1 MYYVG
6 ARHLVTWT
14 TNLLLSSG
22 ILNWVFYSLPPKL
35 HELIEATLISKF
47 IIIICF
53 LSQTLHSHLYF
64 QLVNTYI
71 HFVSIFSLQAYR
83 EHFSIFCRQSLQ
95 LSLRSC
101 TTHWLFEILWTV
113 AHQAPLSMGF
123 SRQEYWSGLSC
134 PPQGIFLTQRLNP
147 RLHLLHW
154 QVGSLPLVP
163 SGKPLGPALLLLS
176 HVSRVQLCVTP

>member
-6 ARHLVTWT
+6 AQLLVTWT
-14 TNLLLSSG
+14 TNLLISSG

-35 HELIEATLISKF
+35 RELIKATLISKF
-47 IIIICF
+47 IIIM
-53 LSQTLHSHLYF
+53 
-64 QLVNTYI
+64 
-71 HFVSIFSLQAYR
+71 FSLPNFPKPSLFSVSKHIYTFCVSLFPSSLSWA
-83 EHFSIFCRQSLQ
+83 FSIFYRQSLQ

-101 TTHWLFEILWTV
+101 TTHRLFEILWTV

-123 SRQEYWSGLSC
+123 SRQQYWSGLSC
-134 PPQGIFLTQRLNP
+134 PPQGIFPTQRLNP

-163 SGKPLGPALLLLS
+163 PGKPLGPALLLLS
-176 HVSRVQLCVTP
+176 RFSRVRLCATP